1 MLSTIPNVFNA
12 SFGDKLWT
20 CREEI
25 VSAEE
30 KMRAADQSYIFSTV
44 KLCCYAEL
52 VGKRRNHRY
61 YHFEA
66 NKRCLEI
73 ILSTLML

>member
-1 MLSTIPNVFNA
+1 MPLWVT
-12 SFGDKLWT
+12 SFGPAQERSLVLKK
-20 CREEI
+20 
-25 VSAEE
+25 

>member
-1 MLSTIPNVFNA
+1 ML
-12 SFGDKLWT
+12 KK
-20 CREEI
+20 
-25 VSAEE
+25 

>member
-12 SFGDKLWT
+12 SLGDKLWT
-20 CREEI
+20 CRGEI

-44 KLCCYAEL
+44 KLCCYA
-52 VGKRRNHRY
+52 
-61 YHFEA
+61 
-66 NKRCLEI
+66 
-73 ILSTLML
+73 